1 MKGKARFIFALLLI
15 SSMVLSACAQATEAP
30 PAAEPPAAAT
40 EPPAEEPVVEEP
52 VVEEPV
58 VEEPTA
64 PQGEP
69 IKIGASL
76 PLTGSFSIPGSKH
89 GDGYQLCVDLINDGG
104 GLLGRP
110 VELIISDNQSDAETI
125 MTQFERFINVDRVDL
140 IFGTFSSL
148 LTFPAS
154 ALTEQA
160 ELVHPN
166 PSGAALRIFERGF
179 DYMFYFQPNAAEY
192 IGKTPVELIENLV
205 PDGEKPETVAL
216 VYADDFFANGIA
228 AGLMGE
234 EITVA
239 GTDRVVSLAP
249 GGFAEIG
256 LEVVYKEQWP
266 EQGFSDWL
274 TLANSIKTAN
284 ADVLFALVTSP
295 DEGIQLIRALQT
307 IDYQPKGIYMSQG
320 SQSEFLDELG
330 TAVNG
335 LLTHA
340 SWHPLANF
348 TGKLNGEDFTNEM
361 FLAAF
366 REKYGREADEDEA
379 IPFSLCQG
387 MEQAVRATNST
398 DNKVLREW
406 MIARTAEEP
415 VSTILGDFYWDE
427 RGLPVDKP
435 FIMVQWQNEELKF
448 VYPQDA
454 FPGIVD
460 LVWPK
465 PEW

>member
-1 MKGKARFIFALLLI
+1 MKRFTMLLLSLLI
-15 SSMVLSACAQATEAP
+15 IMGMVLAGCQQA
-30 PAAEPPAAAT
+30 
-40 EPPAEEPVVEEP
+40 VEEP
-52 VVEEPV
+52 PVDEPEEPGEVVEP
-58 VEEPTA
+58 EEEA
-64 PQGEP
+64 DP

-89 GDGYQLCVDLINDGG
+89 MDGYQLCVDLINESG
-104 GLLGRP
+104 GLLDRP
-110 VELIISDNQSDAETI
+110 VELIVSDNQSDAETI
-125 MTQFERFINVDRVDL
+125 MTQMERFINVDQVDL

-160 ELVHPN
+160 EKVHPN

-192 IGKTPVELIENLV
+192 IGNTPIELIENLV
-205 PDGEKPETVAL
+205 SEGEKPETVAL

-249 GGFAEIG
+249 GGFERIG
-256 LEVVYKEQWP
+256 LEVVYREQWP
-266 EQGFSDWL
+266 EQGFSDWIS
-274 TLANSIKTAN
+274 LANSIKSAD
-284 ADVLFALVTSP
+284 ADVVFALVTSP
-295 DEGIQLIRALQT
+295 DEGIQLIRGLQT
-307 IDYQPKGIYMSQG
+307 VDYQPKGIYMSQG
-320 SQSEFLDELG
+320 SQSEFYEELG
-330 TAVNG
+330 DSVNG

-348 TGKLNGEDFTNEM
+348 SGILNGEEFTNEM
-361 FLAAF
+361 FLEAF

-387 MEQAVRATNST
+387 IEQAVRATNST
-398 DNKVLREW
+398 DNKVIRDWL
-406 MIARTAEEP
+406 ASRTAEEP
-415 VSTILGDFYWDE
+415 VKTILGNFYWDE

-435 FIMVQWQNEELKF
+435 FIMVQWQDGELEF

-465 PEW
+465 PTW

>member
-1 MKGKARFIFALLLI
+1 MLEFQLDDKERDMTRSARFLFAVLLI
-15 SSMVLSACAQATEAP
+15 GSMVLSACAQATQAPVATEAP
-30 PAAEPPAAAT
+30 VEAT
-40 EPPAEEPVVEEP
+40 EPPVAAS
-52 VVEEPV
+52 
-58 VEEPTA
+58 EEPTT

-76 PLTGSFSIPGSKH
+76 PLTGSFSIPGTKH
-89 GDGYQLCVDLINDGG
+89 GDGYQLCVDLINEGG

-110 VELIISDNQSDAETI
+110 VELIVSDNQSDAETI
-125 MTQFERFINVDRVDL
+125 ITQMERFINVDNVDL

-154 ALTEQA
+154 VITEQA

-166 PSGAALRIFERGF
+166 PSGAALRIFERDF
-179 DYMFYFQPNAAEY
+179 KYMFYYQPNAAEY
-192 IGKTPVELIENLV
+192 IGKTPIELINNLV
-205 PDGEKPETVAL
+205 PAEEKPKTAAL

-228 AGLMGE
+228 AGLLGTEIVVPGTE
-234 EITVA
+234 E
-239 GTDRVVSLAP
+239 VVSLAP
-249 GGFAEIG
+249 GGFSEANI
-256 LEVVYKEQWP
+256 EVVYQEQWP

-274 TLANSIKTAN
+274 TLANSIKAAN
-284 ADVLFALVTSP
+284 ADMIFALVTSP

-307 IDYQPKGIYMSQG
+307 IDYQPKAIYMSQG
-320 SQSEFLDELG
+320 SQSEFVDELG

-348 TGKLNGEDFTNEM
+348 TGLLNGEEFTNEM
-361 FLAAF
+361 FMNAF

-387 MEQAVRATNST
+387 MEQAVRGANTT
-398 DNKVLREW
+398 DNTVIRDW
-406 MIARTAEEP
+406 MAARTAEEP
-415 VSTILGDFYWDE
+415 VRTILGDFYWDE
-427 RGLPVDKP
+427 RGLPVNKP
-435 FIMVQWQNEELKF
+435 FIMVQWQEGELNF
-448 VYPQDA
+448 VYPQGA
-454 FPGIVD
+454 FPGVVD

>member
-1 MKGKARFIFALLLI
+1 MKRYTMLLLSI
-15 SSMVLSACAQATEAP
+15 LVVLSMVLVGCQQAVE
-30 PAAEPPAAAT
+30 
-40 EPPAEEPVVEEP
+40 EPPAEEPGEPGEVAEPEE
-52 VVEEPV
+52 E
-58 VEEPTA
+58 A
-64 PQGEP
+64 EP

-89 GDGYQLCVDLINDGG
+89 MDGYQLCVDLINESG
-104 GLLGRP
+104 GLLDRP
-110 VELIISDNQSDAETI
+110 VELIVSDNQSDAETI
-125 MTQFERFINVDRVDL
+125 MTQMERFINVDEVDL

-160 ELVHPN
+160 EMVHPN

-192 IGKTPVELIENLV
+192 IGNTPVELIENLV
-205 PDGEKPETVAL
+205 PEDEKPETVAL

-228 AGLMGE
+228 AGLLGD
-234 EITVA
+234 EITVE

-249 GGFAEIG
+249 GGFERIG
-256 LEVVYKEQWP
+256 LEVVYQEQWP
-266 EQGFSDWL
+266 EQGFSDWI
-274 TLANSIKTAN
+274 TLANSIKSAE
-284 ADVLFALVTSP
+284 ADVVFALVTSP
-295 DEGIQLIRALQT
+295 DEGIQLLRALQT
-307 IDYQPKGIYMSQG
+307 VDYQPQGVYMSQG
-320 SQSEFLDELG
+320 SQSEFYDELG
-330 TAVNG
+330 DSVNG

-348 TGKLNGEDFTNEM
+348 SGKLNGEEFTNEM
-361 FLAAF
+361 FLEAF

-387 MEQAVRATNST
+387 IEQAVRATNTT
-398 DNKVLREW
+398 DNVVIRDWL
-406 MIARTAEEP
+406 ASRTAEEP

-427 RGLPVDKP
+427 RGLPINKP
-435 FIMVQWQNEELKF
+435 FIMVQWQEGELEF
-448 VYPQDA
+448 VYPQGA
-454 FPGIVD
+454 FPGVVD

-465 PEW
+465 PAW

>member
-1 MKGKARFIFALLLI
+1 MKRYTMLLLSI
-15 SSMVLSACAQATEAP
+15 LVVLSMVLVGCQQAVE
-30 PAAEPPAAAT
+30 
-40 EPPAEEPVVEEP
+40 EPPAEEPGEPGEVAEPEE
-52 VVEEPV
+52 E
-58 VEEPTA
+58 A
-64 PQGEP
+64 EP

-89 GDGYQLCVDLINDGG
+89 MDGYQLCVDLINESG
-104 GLLGRP
+104 GLLDRP
-110 VELIISDNQSDAETI
+110 VELIVSDNQSDAETI
-125 MTQFERFINVDRVDL
+125 MTQMERFINVDEVDL

-160 ELVHPN
+160 EMVHPN

-192 IGKTPVELIENLV
+192 IGNTPVELIENLV
-205 PDGEKPETVAL
+205 PEDEKPETVAL

-228 AGLMGE
+228 AGLLGD
-234 EITVA
+234 EITVE

-249 GGFAEIG
+249 GGFERIG
-256 LEVVYKEQWP
+256 LEVVYQEQWP
-266 EQGFSDWL
+266 EQGFSDWI
-274 TLANSIKTAN
+274 TLANSIKSAE
-284 ADVLFALVTSP
+284 ADVVFALVTSP
-295 DEGIQLIRALQT
+295 DEGIQLLRALQT
-307 IDYQPKGIYMSQG
+307 VDYQPQGIYMSQG
-320 SQSEFLDELG
+320 SQSEFYDELG
-330 TAVNG
+330 DSVNG

-348 TGKLNGEDFTNEM
+348 SGKLNGEEFTNEM
-361 FLAAF
+361 FLEAF

-387 MEQAVRATNST
+387 IEQAVRATNTT
-398 DNKVLREW
+398 DNVVIRDWL
-406 MIARTAEEP
+406 ASRTAEEP

-427 RGLPVDKP
+427 RGLPINKP
-435 FIMVQWQNEELKF
+435 FIMVQWQEGELEF
-448 VYPQDA
+448 VYPQGA
-454 FPGIVD
+454 FPGVVD

-465 PEW
+465 PAW